1 VFYLSLKT
9 LRRTRLIGKMCGVY
23 AHVCGGSFPPPD
35 RCLLNK
41 VIFYIKCFIFFL
53 KTLLLTSVM
62 IVAVQLVF
70 LTSWL

>member
-1 VFYLSLKT
+1 MFYLSLKI

-41 VIFYIKCFIFFL
+41 VIFYIKCFIFFFED
-53 KTLLLTSVM
+53 
-62 IVAVQLVF
+62 VAADQRDDCGGAAGF
-70 LTSWL
+70 FTSWL